1 MRSAMYRC
9 TLLLIPLI
17 VSCWYTGD
25 ERGPAIVLSVVVLH
39 FLGLIL
45 VPYDH
50 NRYSDECPPDR
61 NRHLTIDTLFLVAA
75 ALSIAVLA
83 GGHSDMAVAATV
95 LAILAD
101 IFCTGEKDS
110 CRFRRLPDGR
120 VSTVP
125 YLL

>member
-1 MRSAMYRC
+1 MYRC

-39 FLGLIL
+39 FLGLLI

-50 NRYSDECPPDR
+50 DRYSDDCPPDR
-61 NRHLTIDTLFLVAA
+61 NRHLTIDTLFVTAG

-83 GGHSDMAVAATV
+83 GGHPDMVIAATV
-95 LAILAD
+95 LAIFAD
-101 IFCTGEKDS
+101 IFCAGEKDS
-110 CRFRRLPDGR
+110 CRLYRLPDGR
-120 VSTVP
+120 VSDMP

>member
-1 MRSAMYRC
+1 MYRC

-17 VSCWYTGD
+17 VSCWYTAD
-25 ERGPAIVLSVVVLH
+25 ERGPAIVLSVTVLH
-39 FLGLIL
+39 FLGLFA

-50 NRYSDECPPDR
+50 DRYSDECLADR
-61 NRHLTIDTLFLVAA
+61 NRHLAIDTLFITAG
-75 ALSIAVLA
+75 ALSIGVLS
-83 GGHSDMAVAATV
+83 GGHPDLAISATV

-101 IFCTGEKDS
+101 LFCTQEQDS

-120 VSTVP
+120 VSDAR